1 MMKGI
6 LQALQVIGSVLST
19 KMTGDT
25 SKHIR
30 FVLLTLLLLGMIGY
44 FMQGSGVER

>member
-1 MMKGI
+1 MRGI

-30 FVLLTLLLLGMIGY
+30 FVLLTLLVLTILGFY
-44 FMQGSGVER
+44 MQVPGDQP